1 MTVGATHLELYVV
14 GIVCIGV
21 LVVLGFIM
29 FDTVKLQSQRRGKL
43 VRGEKL
49 L

>member
-1 MTVGATHLELYVV
+1 MAVGATHLELYVIGAISV
-14 GIVCIGV
+14 GV
-21 LVVLGFIM
+21 LAVLSFM
-29 FDTVKLQSQRRGKL
+29 FTQAAQVQGRNGKK